1 MEEIRLT
8 SWYGKS
14 TIIYRVLSHLRWCRP
29 SSINSMITGTRICH
43 LLSPE
48 FHDCQARVAFTK
60 ILVKSLERKPHETTS
75 PWKWK
80 VKYTL
85 SLSIYMYHIYI
96 YVLCCCAV
104 SCYLTLY
111 HVNCCYF
118 FVSIQHHADHF
129 SKKKTNDP
137 TKLPDPPT
145 PSPGAVEIDEP
156 ESSKRC
162 FGRFGDV

>member
-1 MEEIRLT
+1 
-8 SWYGKS
+8 
-14 TIIYRVLSHLRWCRP
+14 
-29 SSINSMITGTRICH
+29 MITGTRICH

-85 SLSIYMYHIYI
+85 SLYIYMYYI

-129 SKKKTNDP
+129 SKKKQTTQRNYRILRHHLLELLRS
-137 TKLPDPPT
+137 TSLNLRKGVL
-145 PSPGAVEIDEP
+145 
-156 ESSKRC
+156 
-162 FGRFGDV
+162 GDLEMFRGHLSQSCD